1 MYLFIYTH
9 LFKKNKK
16 KALFG
21 EKKLLFIYLFIHSFI
36 YLMIAFEFTFKNWF
50 LLLQLNK

>member
-16 KALFG
+16 KSLFG
-21 EKKLLFIYLFIHSFI
+21 EKSFYLFIYLFIHSFI
-36 YLMIAFEFTFKNWF
+36 
-50 LLLQLNK
+50 